1 MLSRLKYEQNADGS
15 FNFSYDIYIGQLFE
29 WSYTG
34 IRNMLKHEAYVGDLL
49 TAKSYTVDY
58 LTKTR
63 KTNKGEKEQHY
74 IKNHHP
80 AIISREDF
88 DRTQQILAERRR
100 S

>member
-1 MLSRLKYEQNADGS
+1 MCSITLYAEFKEKS
-15 FNFSYDIYIGQLFE
+15 IG
-29 WSYTG
+29 TIDA
-34 IRNMLKHEAYVGDLL
+34 IRALDEAYVGDLL